1 MHPEFRWSS
10 TGLGRGVASPRI
22 ARFAEESLVC
32 GGLPDWAFVFEVWLQ
47 GIERLR
53 ELLAHDLEHGVALA
67 ARQGAAAGT
76 ITAPA
81 NALYSIVFCQRP
93 ASTT

>member
-10 TGLGRGVASPRI
+10 TGLVRGVASPRI
-22 ARFAEESLVC
+22 ARFAEESLLC
-32 GGLPDWAFVFEVWLQ
+32 ARILDWAFVFEVWLQ